1 MNKKFVTIFP
11 ICENVHLTKDLGQI
25 PFFLNHNYNY
35 DSSIVCYKNN
45 KEYSNLN
52 GEVKGL
58 KLEFIENK
66 GRFVFLEKSVL
77 SYLKNN
83 SKKIDVLNLYIFSK
97 FSFVYGIYYK
107 ILNPKGFLFLKLDGY
122 NETFK
127 EGNKIKHSTNSIK
140 NLFFKYLENI
150 FLKKVDLITIENSL
164 GEKFVKQKFPQIED
178 KIMYL
183 PVGVND
189 LYLIDNF
196 KNDIKSFDQKENIFL
211 TVGRIGEKIKN
222 NEMMLRALSQINLK
236 DWKMVFVG
244 AINPEFQVFYN
255 EWIKSFP
262 HLKEKLIF
270 IGEIKDRK
278 VLYEWYNK
286 SKVFCMTSWNESF
299 CHSIGEALYFGNYIV
314 GTNGIVSMYD
324 LTDNEK
330 YGIILNV
337 DDDSAMAKKLQELI
351 DYPNFL
357 SNVFPNIV
365 SYANQEFVWSKIV
378 EKIYKRIENR

>member
-1 MNKKFVTIFP
+1 MNKKFVTVFP

-25 PFFLNHNYNY
+25 PFFLNHNYKY

-45 KEYSNLN
+45 KEYSNLI

-58 KLEFIENK
+58 KLDFIENK
-66 GRFVFLEKSVL
+66 GRFIFLEKSVL

-83 SKKIDVLNLYIFSK
+83 SKNIDVLNLYIFSK

-127 EGNKIKHSTNSIK
+127 KGNKIQHSSNSIK

-164 GEKFVKQKFPQIED
+164 GEKLVKQKFPQIEN

-189 LYLIDNF
+189 LYLKDSF
-196 KNDIKSFDQKENIFL
+196 KNEMKSFDQKENIFL
-211 TVGRIGEKIKN
+211 TVGRIGERIKN

-244 AINPEFQVFYN
+244 AINPEFQLFYN

-314 GTNGIVSMYD
+314 GTNGIVSMFD

-330 YGIILNV
+330 YGISLNV
-337 DDDSAMAKKLQELI
+337 DDDKTMAKKMQELI
-351 DYPNFL
+351 DNPDFL
-357 SNVFPNIV
+357 SNLFPNIV
-365 SYANQEFVWSKIV
+365 GFANQNFVWSKIV
-378 EKIYKRIENR
+378 EKIYNRTENH